1 MMIVFEEVNNLYL
14 NIDSWQEIMSNIQIQ
29 ISQKTL
35 CLDCDEMLCNLK
47 TNEMIRI

>member
-14 NIDSWQEIMSNIQIQ
+14 NIDSWPEIMSNILIQ

-35 CLDCDEMLCNLK
+35 CLDCDEMLCNFK